1 MFLNRLRCWVFV
13 PTGSLSPI
21 CSVLSV
27 TKLRCRAYVGATF
40 PPFVQNFLLEHCGPD
55 VLLSSWALTSRQAGG
70 AIEYDSKISTV
81 FVGIIFGTRVKE
93 VMSSPFIQNVLLEF
107 GETSHYFCSKVASQG

>member
-1 MFLNRLRCWVFV
+1 MGF
-13 PTGSLSPI
+13 
-21 CSVLSV
+21 
-27 TKLRCRAYVGATF
+27 RAGWLPFPHLLDTVGHEAEMSCIRGATF